1 MTAKKILVDDTN
13 ILEALAANW
22 PVEQTVS
29 HGFDRGGVL
38 SKYPKSHLSVVAN
51 ISPLNVYEQ
60 FAFLFLRDR
69 RDVQVFNVALCAT
82 VTLLPS
88 FLYLYFVSF
97 SWIHALVHIV
107 ATIIQ
112 IGPYHLA
119 LHVSSHRKVF
129 KSDYL
134 NDYWLPI
141 VVGPF
146 FGQTFYTYFLH
157 HIKMHHVA
165 DNSPEDTSSTLFYQ
179 RDNIFHF
186 LHYFGRFYFL
196 VWYELTVYFTK
207 HNQKSRGLMALGF
220 EALSM
225 TLFWT
230 LSYFNFYP
238 MLACVWVPFNL
249 SRLFMMSGNWT
260 QHAFLNRESPLGG
273 GLSNSITIISTRFN
287 ALCFNDGY
295 HASHHLNA
303 HRHWTE
309 HPRTFLANRSI
320 YENAIVLQNTDY
332 EEMFFCLMTHW
343 YERIASKMVDNV
355 GIGAK
360 ITSIEGRVAWLKERT
375 KQFTAEEVEAAKGKK
390 GGVEIAGDSDK
401 KE

>member
-1 MTAKKILVDDTN
+1 M
-13 ILEALAANW
+13 
-22 PVEQTVS
+22 
-29 HGFDRGGVL
+29 
-38 SKYPKSHLSVVAN
+38 
-51 ISPLNVYEQ
+51 
-60 FAFLFLRDR
+60 
-69 RDVQVFNVALCAT
+69 
-82 VTLLPS
+82 
-88 FLYLYFVSF
+88 YFVSF
-97 SWIHALVHIV
+97 SWLHALVHIV

-186 LHYFGRFYFL
+186 LHYFGRFYYL
-196 VWYELTVYFTK
+196 VWYELTVYFMK
-207 HNQKSRGLMALGF
+207 HNQKSRGLMALGC

-225 TLFWT
+225 TLFGT

-238 MLACVWVPFNL
+238 MLVCVWVPFNL

-375 KQFTAEEVEAAKGKK
+375 KQFTLEEVEAAKGKK